1 MVVRLLAA
9 VVCVAGAAV
18 FVQPA
23 LAAPSCAGRA
33 ATIVGTAGNNT
44 LHGTPGRD
52 VIVGL
57 GGLDEIHGEGGDDFI
72 CGGSFADTLYGGS
85 GDDFVNGGSG
95 SDFLTGGSGD
105 DLVRGGR
112 GTDTL
117 YAGGR
122 GDDVYEGGSAFTGNG
137 HDRLSFE
144 RSPRPVHLDLL
155 AASFGDVRG
164 DRDVARGIETYAGS
178 PDDDRLAGDRGPNQ
192 FFGLGGDD
200 VIEGRGGSDFLDA
213 GSGDDDVRGGPGRD
227 SFNDS
232 SESDSLGSGNDIF
245 RGGDEKDTFLVG
257 DGINTVHGGAR
268 RDYWR
273 ADLYPVSIDLAIG
286 VASVAGDPNVI
297 AGVERVRAP
306 CTQLLGDNGPN
317 TLLCPT
323 EQVGAPPGTVKGR
336 GGNDR
341 LDAHDGAV
349 DGGSGFDRC
358 RGATIVNCEAAFRLA
373 ALPR

>member
-1 MVVRLLAA
+1 MQLSHLARGG
-9 VVCVAGAAV
+9 VPGARGGENTVTSA
-18 FVQPA
+18 
-23 LAAPSCAGRA
+23 
-33 ATIVGTAGNNT
+33 AGN
-44 LHGTPGRD
+44 
-52 VIVGL
+52 VIVGAI
-57 GGLDEIHGEGGDDFI
+57 G
-72 CGGSFADTLYGGS
+72 A
-85 GDDFVNGGSG
+85 
-95 SDFLTGGSGD
+95 
-105 DLVRGGR
+105 
-112 GTDTL
+112 
-117 YAGGR
+117 
-122 GDDVYEGGSAFTGNG
+122 GSALRSGGN
-137 HDRLSFE
+137 SE
-144 RSPRPVHLDLL
+144 N
-155 AASFGDVRG
+155 
-164 DRDVARGIETYAGS
+164 T
-178 PDDDRLAGDRGPNQ
+178 
-192 FFGLGGDD
+192 
-200 VIEGRGGSDFLDA
+200 
-213 GSGDDDVRGGPGRD
+213 
-227 SFNDS
+227 
-232 SESDSLGSGNDIF
+232 ESDSLGSGNDIF